1 MLLLSWLCTTRTR
14 EDCLHTPC
22 RVKAQGTTTTRRIG
36 WLPTLRGWAIPE
48 SFFGV
53 TTNLR

>member
-36 WLPTLRGWAIPE
+36 WLPTSRGWDIPE

-53 TTNLR
+53 ITNLR